1 MKQMLR
7 NRKFDLYEPSLEE
20 RRRLYGKI
28 LNILQEQSCLNCSPP
43 SCPSC
48 PCGCLGAVL
57 EPPLHTI
64 LGVRNTVEQ
73 LYEHSLEG

>member
-1 MKQMLR
+1 MKQTVQ
-7 NRKFDLYEPSLEE
+7 NRRYNLYEPTLEE

-28 LNILQEQSCLNCSPP
+28 LNVLQEQSCLNCA
-43 SCPSC
+43 PSC

-64 LGVRNTVEQ
+64 LGVRKTVEQ
-73 LYEHSLEG
+73 LYEHSLDS